1 MKNRGA
7 RLFTPASA
15 RIWVWLIAL
24 VAIVTFGLAT
34 PAHADNV
41 VQGFQSKGNLTPGW
55 VVALDKTNAEI
66 VEAAPASDS
75 TQIYGVVV
83 DPSDAPL
90 TLNRGLGDQVFV
102 ATSGNY
108 PVLVSTEHG
117 AIKLGDYLS
126 ISSTDGIASIAT
138 TDKKT
143 ILGQATAG
151 FDGKKDVITTAGGAS
166 IGKIVVNISPRK
178 NPLVKND
185 VVIPGFLRKVG
196 ESIAGKPVSALK
208 IYLALAFILAAAVLA
223 MTLLYAGVR
232 GGMIAMG
239 RNPLNRGHIMNSMF
253 KVITAAAMVFIIGL
267 FGVYL
272 LLRI

>member
-1 MKNRGA
+1 MKNIAGKVFKLPEA
-7 RLFTPASA
+7 KNWTWSLLLLPLIILGIAAPA
-15 RIWVWLIAL
+15 V
-24 VAIVTFGLAT
+24 
-34 PAHADNV
+34 ADNV
-41 VQGFQSKGNLTPGW
+41 VQGFQSKGNVSPGW
-55 VVALDKTNAEI
+55 VVALTKNNALI
-66 VEAAPASDS
+66 VEASPANDA
-75 TQIYGVVV
+75 TKIYGVVV

-108 PVLVSTEHG
+108 RVLVSTDHG
-117 AIKLGDYLS
+117 NIRPGEYLS
-126 ISSTDGIASIAT
+126 ISNTDGIAAVSTA
-138 TDKKT
+138 DKKT
-143 ILGQATAG
+143 ILGQAVDS
-151 FDGKKDVITTAGGAS
+151 FDGKKNVITTAGGHS
-166 IGKIVVNISPRK
+166 IGKIMVNISPRK

-185 VVIPGFLRKVG
+185 VAIPSFLRKVG
-196 ESIAGKPVSALK
+196 ESIAGKPVSGLK
-208 IYLALAFILAAAVLA
+208 IYISLAFLIAATVLS

-253 KVITAAAMVFIIGL
+253 KVVTAASAVFIIGL

>member
-1 MKNRGA
+1 MKNKTSQV
-7 RLFTPASA
+7 FTLAKSKS
-15 RIWVWLIAL
+15 WVMPILTL
-24 VAIVTFGLAT
+24 SAIVFGIAGV
-34 PAHADNV
+34 AVADNV
-41 VQGFQSKGNLTPGW
+41 VQGFQGKGNVAPGW
-55 VVALDKTNAEI
+55 VVALTKTNPQV

-75 TQIYGVVV
+75 SRIYGVVV

-90 TLNRGLGDQVFV
+90 TLNRGLGNQVFV

-108 PVLVSTEHG
+108 DVLVSTDHG
-117 AIKLGDYLS
+117 KIKPGDYLS
-126 ISSTDGIASIAT
+126 ISSTDGIAALSTA
-138 TDKKT
+138 DKKT
-143 ILGQATAG
+143 IVGQAIDS
-151 FDGKKDVITTAGGAS
+151 FDGKKNVITNAGGYS
-166 IGKIVVNISPRK
+166 IGKIMVNISPRK

-185 VVIPGFLRKVG
+185 VAIPGFLRKLG
-196 ESIAGKPVSALK
+196 ESIAGKPVSGLK
-208 IYLALAFILAAAVLA
+208 IYISLAFLIAATVLS

-253 KVITAAAMVFIIGL
+253 KVVTAASMVFIIGL